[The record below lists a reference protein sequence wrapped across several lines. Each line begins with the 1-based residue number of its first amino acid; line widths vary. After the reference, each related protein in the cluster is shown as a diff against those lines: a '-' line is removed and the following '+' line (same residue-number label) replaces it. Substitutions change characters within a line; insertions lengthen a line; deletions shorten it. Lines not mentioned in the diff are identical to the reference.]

1 MTNVD
6 SEIQAKKTWE
16 KPEIVELKTR
26 LTSGKDSVGSE
37 TPAGPTTAPS

>member
-1 MTNVD
+1 MTNID

-26 LTSGKDSVGSE
+26 LTSGKNTTGSE
-37 TPAGPTTAPS
+37 TPSGPDTAPS